1 MLKVLVVDDE
11 FIVRTGLIN
20 CIDWE
25 ALHLN
30 LIGEASNGREALKII
45 MQNTPDLILLDM
57 IMPEMNGMELIQKL
71 EERNIK
77 TNIII
82 LSCHED
88 YNYVR
93 NAFKRGV
100 RDYILKLSATP
111 EEISG
116 IIHDVSQQILEERQK
131 TSAGSPKN
139 LQEHRKIRSDIAD
152 ALKYMEFHYQ
162 ENLTLS
168 DIAALIHMSKNHLS
182 YLFQKETGHSFSD
195 YLTNLR
201 IAKAKELLHADKRYT
216 VAEIAEMTGFSD
228 TGYFCKV
235 FKKSTGMSPNHYRQ
249 GGFP

>member
-25 ALHLN
+25 ALHLK
-30 LIGEASNGREALKII
+30 LVGEASNGREALNLIRE
-45 MQNTPDLILLDM
+45 NTPDIVLLDM
-57 IMPEMNGMELIQKL
+57 IMPEMNGMELIEKL
-71 EERNIK
+71 EELNIQ

-93 NAFKRGV
+93 DAFKKGV

-116 IIHDVSQQILEERQK
+116 IIRDVSLKILKDHQEA
-131 TSAGSPKN
+131 SAGSLHK
-139 LQEHRKIRSDIAD
+139 LSEQKKMRSDIAD
-152 ALKYMEFHYQ
+152 ALRYMETHYKD
-162 ENLTLS
+162 NLTLS
-168 DIAALIHMSKNHLS
+168 DIASLIHMSKNHLS
-182 YLFQKETGHSFSD
+182 YLFQKETGRSFSD
-195 YLTNLR
+195 CLTELR
-201 IAKAKELLHADKRYT
+201 IAKAKELLHAETRYT
-216 VAEIAEMTGFSD
+216 IAEIAEMTGFSD

-249 GGFP
+249 GGAL

>member
-25 ALHLN
+25 AQHLK
-30 LIGEASNGREALKII
+30 LIGEASNGREALDII
-45 MQNTPDLILLDM
+45 IKETPDLILLDL

-71 EERNIK
+71 EELNIK

-88 YNYVR
+88 YSYVR
-93 NAFKRGV
+93 DAFKKGV

-116 IIHDVSQQILEERQK
+116 MIRDVSQKILEEQK
-131 TSAGSPKN
+131 DSFSDPLHK
-139 LQEHRKIRSDIAD
+139 LKEQKQIRSDITD
-152 ALKYMEFHYQ
+152 ALNYMEEHYRD
-162 ENLTLS
+162 NITLS
-168 DIAALIHMSKNHLS
+168 DIASHIHMSKNHLS
-182 YLFQKETGHSFSD
+182 YLFRKETGHAFSD
-195 YLTNLR
+195 CLTELR
-201 IAKAKELLHADKRYT
+201 ISRAKELLTSGKRYSI
-216 VAEIAEMTGFSD
+216 AEIAEMTGFSD

-235 FKKSTGMSPNHYRQ
+235 FKKSTGMSPNRYKE
-249 GGFP
+249 GGAS

>member
-25 ALHLN
+25 ALHLK
-30 LIGEASNGREALKII
+30 LIGEASNGREALDII
-45 MQNTPDLILLDM
+45 IKETPDLILLDL

-71 EERNIK
+71 EELNIK

-88 YNYVR
+88 YSYVR
-93 NAFKRGV
+93 DAFKKGV

-116 IIHDVSQQILEERQK
+116 MIRDVSQKILEEQK
-131 TSAGSPKN
+131 DSFSDPLHK
-139 LQEHRKIRSDIAD
+139 LKEQKQIRSDITD
-152 ALKYMEFHYQ
+152 ALNYMEEHYRD
-162 ENLTLS
+162 NITLS
-168 DIAALIHMSKNHLS
+168 DIASHIHMSKNHLS
-182 YLFQKETGHSFSD
+182 YLFRKETGHAFSD
-195 YLTNLR
+195 CLTELR
-201 IAKAKELLHADKRYT
+201 ISRAKELLTSGKRYSI
-216 VAEIAEMTGFSD
+216 AEIAEMAGFSD

-235 FKKSTGMSPNHYRQ
+235 FKKSTGMSPNRYKE
-249 GGFP
+249 GGAS